1 MKIYNQFY
9 TSSIFNIKNNI
20 NYNLETT
27 FINIFT
33 EKDLEV
39 FNKIEKKQIIYNN
52 DLYFFNCLNIIKKV
66 IQTGIPIYSN
76 NIKIRRY
83 LYENGVKLN
92 FIQKKYIQ
100 VHNNINLTLFNHFE
114 ISSDNKYPLVIRFQE
129 NIGLIIERLKK
140 KLPLIIVNNINIF
153 EIEEAVC
160 NNRLLYIEN
169 VDEFIKGITNN
180 LYISESFCN
189 LGEKFKKSY
198 LKKDYNNSETCIFLG
213 ISSQI
218 LKKHDGIKFLIWGET
233 DFNLNNIEEIKNI
246 SNVYHFSSS
255 KKIQEK
261 LNLNNINNIY
271 FDIIYERD
279 YDYSDVLI
287 IMNNGKKYHGEICN
301 IKLLESIHIDY
312 VFFNNIHKINYK
324 KYNYILIDGL
334 LLNEILT
341 GISNDSLL
349 NIINSYF
356 KNKTLILLFHDLHF
370 WSHNSYLIRN
380 INKRNPINLLSTNKY
395 FFNNI
400 QYYENMNV
408 KYYIS
413 LYNCLEFHNIVSNSN
428 FIKSSYINYYPTF
441 NDFNNISVDKIYN
454 ILIYGS
460 IVEYIYPLRKK
471 LYDYLNKG
479 LISNTKLI
487 ENVNNIDNSTNGIEL
502 NKLINS
508 SWLSVA
514 TTSLFNY
521 YLKKYNEIGNTS
533 SVIIGN
539 ITSEIK
545 NVIGDNYI
553 YVNNYCSYDY
563 FIELIKYYLNNKP
576 TICYINYNCNE
587 NLKKNNFIAY
597 EQRMKEIMKN
607 IKYNEY
613 TELEYNNYN
622 KTCNLIDVNNYFYIQ
637 KNVSQEDNTI
647 LMTNNI
653 YNELKLIT
661 KENNDY
667 YYYYKKTENTIN
679 NYNGNFYKIIKYKI
693 IDQMYS
699 NTLFENIEK
708 YHSKNKPSFFHGI
721 FNNTDIIN
729 SHNDI
734 KIIILTEN
742 DTKYI
747 DNNELI
753 KYNNNK
759 NTYII
764 SVSNLIS
771 VFLDKLYIKYI
782 YEPNFLNKSNN
793 ILVYTEIYYKFNIN
807 YYFDRIYVLNLKKD
821 VNKRERIKTIFNKYN
836 INNYEFFEGIY
847 GREDKELLNEYD
859 IYSKIPFDS
868 REKKLKRKLIGSV
881 GVLANLLSVRNI
893 IIDAKNKNYKN
904 ILFLED
910 DIYLHNN
917 FNSLFINRVSKL
929 DNWKILY
936 LGIQNNLDNKIIMNN
951 LYDADINSSGGWS
964 FGIDCSVY
972 DELINECNKRNLPFD
987 SGPLWYMRSHYP
999 TQCKVIYP
1007 NLIICDISTSS
1018 IRDDKRNL
1026 KKSYKNFKWNIE
1038 EYNICGLLLN
1048 L

>member
-9 TSSIFNIKNNI
+9 TSSLFNIKNNI

-27 FINIFT
+27 FINVMT

-52 DLYFFNCLNIIKKV
+52 DLHFFNCINIVEKV
-66 IQTGIPIYSN
+66 IQTGITIYSD
-76 NIKIRRY
+76 NIKIRKY
-83 LYENGVKLN
+83 LFENKVKHQ
-92 FIQKKYIQ
+92 FIKKKYIQ
-100 VHNNINLTLFNHFE
+100 IHNNINLSLFNNFE
-114 ISSDNKYPLVIRFQE
+114 ISSDEKYPLVIKLDE
-129 NIGLIIERLKK
+129 NIGLIIERLNK
-140 KLPLIIVNNINIF
+140 KLPTIIVDKIKKY
-153 EIEEAVC
+153 EIEKAVC

-169 VDEFIKGITNN
+169 VYEFIKRITNN
-180 LYISESFCN
+180 LYISDSFKN
-189 LGEKFKKSY
+189 IGEKFKKSY
-198 LKKDYNNSETCIFLG
+198 LKKDYINSGTCIFLG

-218 LKKHDGIKFLIWGET
+218 LKKHNGIKFLIWGET
-233 DFNLNNIEEIKNI
+233 DLNLNNIDEIKNI
-246 SNVYHFSSS
+246 SNIYHFSSS

-261 LNLNNINNIY
+261 LNLNKINNIY
-271 FDIIYERD
+271 FDIIYEIV
-279 YDYSDVLI
+279 YDYSDILI
-287 IMNNGKKYHGEICN
+287 IMSNGKKFHGEICN
-301 IKLLESIHIDY
+301 SKLLESIHVDY
-312 VFFNNIHKINYK
+312 VFFNNLHKINYK

-356 KNKTLILLFHDLHF
+356 KNKTIIILFHDLHF
-370 WSHNSYLIRN
+370 WSHNGYLLRN
-380 INKRNPINLLSTNKY
+380 IYKKSPKNLLSTNTY

-400 QYYENMNV
+400 QFYKNMNV

-441 NDFNNISVDKIYN
+441 DDFNNISVDKIYN

-471 LYDYLNKG
+471 LYDYLKKG
-479 LISNTKLI
+479 LISNTKFI
-487 ENVNNIDNSTNGIEL
+487 ENIHNIDDSIHGIEL

-514 TTSLFNY
+514 TTSIFNY

-545 NVIGDNYI
+545 NVIGDNFI
-553 YVNNYCSYDY
+553 YVNNNCSYNY
-563 FIELIKYYLNNKP
+563 FSELIKYYLNNKP

-587 NLKKNNFIAY
+587 NLKKNNIIAY

-667 YYYYKKTENTIN
+667 YYYYKNTKNTIN
-679 NYNGNFYKIIKYKI
+679 NYIGNFYRIIKYKI
-693 IDQMYS
+693 IDQIYS
-699 NTLFENIEK
+699 NTLFENIEN
-708 YHSKNKPSFFHGI
+708 YHSKNKPSFFYGI

-729 SHNDI
+729 SHNEI
-734 KIIILTEN
+734 KILILTEN

-764 SVSNLIS
+764 SQSNLIS
-771 VFLDKLYIKYI
+771 VFLNKLYIKYI

-793 ILVYTEIYYKFNIN
+793 ILIYTEIYYKFNIN

-821 VNKRERIKTIFNKYN
+821 INKRERIKTMFNKYN

-847 GREDKELLNEYD
+847 GKEDEQLLNEYD
-859 IYSKIPFDS
+859 IYSKILFDS
-868 REKKLKRKLIGSV
+868 REKKLNRKLIGSI

-964 FGIDCSVY
+964 FGIDSSVY

-987 SGPLWYMRSHYP
+987 SGPLCYMRSHYP

-1018 IRDDKRNL
+1018 LRNDKRNL
-1026 KKSYKNFKWNIE
+1026 KKSYKNFKWDIN
-1038 EYNICGLLLN
+1038 EYNIL
-1048 L
+1048 